1 MEKYLLDTHAILWYF
16 QGNENLPK
24 KIRTI
29 IESKS
34 CFYSIISFWEI
45 AIKQKLGKLDSSFSI
60 QELESMCT
68 KANIQIAP
76 ITSKSIETTKFLPLI
91 HRDPFDRLLIAQ
103 AKNLNLILITK
114 DMFIPQYDVKT
125 LWSNSPRNFLFS
137 KPLQGL
143 GIRLA
148 DCDGCRRV
156 LGHIVRHGGRRG

>member
-45 AIKQKLGKLDSSFSI
+45 AIKQKLGKLDLSFSI

-125 LWSNSPRNFLFS
+125 FW
-137 KPLQGL
+137 
-143 GIRLA
+143 
-148 DCDGCRRV
+148 
-156 LGHIVRHGGRRG
+156 

>member
-125 LWSNSPRNFLFS
+125 FW
-137 KPLQGL
+137 
-143 GIRLA
+143 
-148 DCDGCRRV
+148 
-156 LGHIVRHGGRRG
+156 

>member
-125 LWSNSPRNFLFS
+125 LW
-137 KPLQGL
+137 
-143 GIRLA
+143 
-148 DCDGCRRV
+148 
-156 LGHIVRHGGRRG
+156 

>member
-76 ITSKSIETTKFLPLI
+76 VTSKSIETTKFLPLI
-91 HRDPFDRLLIAQ
+91 H
-103 AKNLNLILITK
+103 
-114 DMFIPQYDVKT
+114 
-125 LWSNSPRNFLFS
+125 
-137 KPLQGL
+137 
-143 GIRLA
+143 
-148 DCDGCRRV
+148 
-156 LGHIVRHGGRRG
+156 

>member
-68 KANIQIAP
+68 KTNIQIAP

-125 LWSNSPRNFLFS
+125 LW
-137 KPLQGL
+137 
-143 GIRLA
+143 
-148 DCDGCRRV
+148 
-156 LGHIVRHGGRRG
+156 

>member
-1 MEKYLLDTHAILWYF
+1 MKYLLDTHAILWYF

-125 LWSNSPRNFLFS
+125 LW
-137 KPLQGL
+137 
-143 GIRLA
+143 
-148 DCDGCRRV
+148 
-156 LGHIVRHGGRRG
+156 

>member
-68 KANIQIAP
+68 
-76 ITSKSIETTKFLPLI
+76 SKYTNCSYHIKI
-91 HRDPFDRLLIAQ
+91 HRNNKIFAFNSQRAPFDRLLIAQ

-125 LWSNSPRNFLFS
+125 LW
-137 KPLQGL
+137 
-143 GIRLA
+143 
-148 DCDGCRRV
+148 
-156 LGHIVRHGGRRG
+156 

>member
-1 MEKYLLDTHAILWYF
+1 MSLSKKILRIICNGKISFRYTCNSLVFSRKWKST
-16 QGNENLPK
+16 K

-125 LWSNSPRNFLFS
+125 LW
-137 KPLQGL
+137 
-143 GIRLA
+143 
-148 DCDGCRRV
+148 
-156 LGHIVRHGGRRG
+156 

>member
-68 KANIQIAP
+68 KANIQIAS

-91 HRDPFDRLLIAQ
+91 HRE
-103 AKNLNLILITK
+103 
-114 DMFIPQYDVKT
+114 
-125 LWSNSPRNFLFS
+125 
-137 KPLQGL
+137 PLST
-143 GIRLA
+143 
-148 DCDGCRRV
+148 DF
-156 LGHIVRHGGRRG
+156 

>member
-1 MEKYLLDTHAILWYF
+1 MFLQHYI
-16 QGNENLPK
+16 
-24 KIRTI
+24 
-29 IESKS
+29 
-34 CFYSIISFWEI
+34 FWEI

-125 LWSNSPRNFLFS
+125 LW
-137 KPLQGL
+137 
-143 GIRLA
+143 
-148 DCDGCRRV
+148 
-156 LGHIVRHGGRRG
+156 

>member
-68 KANIQIAP
+68 KANIQNAP

-125 LWSNSPRNFLFS
+125 LW
-137 KPLQGL
+137 
-143 GIRLA
+143 
-148 DCDGCRRV
+148 
-156 LGHIVRHGGRRG
+156 

>member
-45 AIKQKLGKLDSSFSI
+45 AIKQKLVKLDSSFSI

-125 LWSNSPRNFLFS
+125 LW
-137 KPLQGL
+137 
-143 GIRLA
+143 
-148 DCDGCRRV
+148 
-156 LGHIVRHGGRRG
+156 

>member
-60 QELESMCT
+60 QELEYMCT

-125 LWSNSPRNFLFS
+125 LW
-137 KPLQGL
+137 
-143 GIRLA
+143 
-148 DCDGCRRV
+148 
-156 LGHIVRHGGRRG
+156 

>member
-68 KANIQIAP
+68 
-76 ITSKSIETTKFLPLI
+76 SKYTNCSYHIKI
-91 HRDPFDRLLIAQ
+91 HRNNKIFAFNSQRPFRPTFNCSSKKL
-103 AKNLNLILITK
+103 KLNINYQRHVHSAIRCENF
-114 DMFIPQYDVKT
+114 MV
-125 LWSNSPRNFLFS
+125 NSPRNFLFS

-148 DCDGCRRV
+148 DTV
-156 LGHIVRHGGRRG
+156 SS

>member
-68 KANIQIAP
+68 KAYIQIAP

-125 LWSNSPRNFLFS
+125 LW
-137 KPLQGL
+137 
-143 GIRLA
+143 
-148 DCDGCRRV
+148 
-156 LGHIVRHGGRRG
+156 

>member
-68 KANIQIAP
+68 KANIQIAH

-125 LWSNSPRNFLFS
+125 LW
-137 KPLQGL
+137 
-143 GIRLA
+143 
-148 DCDGCRRV
+148 
-156 LGHIVRHGGRRG
+156 

>member
-91 HRDPFDRLLIAQ
+91 HRDPLDRLLIAQ

-125 LWSNSPRNFLFS
+125 LW
-137 KPLQGL
+137 
-143 GIRLA
+143 
-148 DCDGCRRV
+148 
-156 LGHIVRHGGRRG
+156 

>member
-16 QGNENLPK
+16 QGTENLPK

-103 AKNLNLILITK
+103 AKNLNLIFNYQRHVHSAIRCENF
-114 DMFIPQYDVKT
+114 MVNNMPEEFFI
-125 LWSNSPRNFLFS
+125 F
-137 KPLQGL
+137 
-143 GIRLA
+143 
-148 DCDGCRRV
+148 
-156 LGHIVRHGGRRG
+156 

>member
-1 MEKYLLDTHAILWYF
+1 MFLDTHAILWYF

-114 DMFIPQYDVKT
+114 DMFIPQYDVKI
-125 LWSNSPRNFLFS
+125 LW
-137 KPLQGL
+137 
-143 GIRLA
+143 
-148 DCDGCRRV
+148 
-156 LGHIVRHGGRRG
+156 